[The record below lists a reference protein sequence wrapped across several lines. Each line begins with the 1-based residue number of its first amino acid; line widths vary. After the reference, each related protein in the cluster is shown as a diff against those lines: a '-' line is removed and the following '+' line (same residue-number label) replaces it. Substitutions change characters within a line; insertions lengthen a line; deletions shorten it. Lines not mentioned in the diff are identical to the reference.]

1 MCCKNIFFF
10 IILKYLNTIH
20 ISVNVIFGYLRIVG
34 GNGLEHNH
42 AVSSALID
50 GLDLI
55 RVNFF
60 IWENISALIEV

>member
-1 MCCKNIFFF
+1 MLF
-10 IILKYLNTIH
+10 
-20 ISVNVIFGYLRIVG
+20 FGYLRIVG

-42 AVSSALID
+42 AVSSALVD

>member
-1 MCCKNIFFF
+1 MLFFG
-10 IILKYLNTIH
+10 H
-20 ISVNVIFGYLRIVG
+20 LRIIG

-42 AVSSALID
+42 AVSSALVD

-60 IWENISALIEV
+60 IWENIPALIEV